1 MRFWVDACCTQHTFI
16 HPSKASGSAVFSI
29 YSKLCNCHNY
39 LLPEYFFFYHLRK
52 KPHACEQAFPHCPL
66 SSARPARPRG
76 GAGGSPQCSA
86 RAPPTR
92 SSVSGPR
99 PLVQHARED
108 VNTEGY
114 GARSEFK
121 GGARMKS
128 RPGFT
133 RNFLLS
139 PDPEVR
145 TEVPRLNRG

>member
-16 HPSKASGSAVFSI
+16 HPSKASGSAVFSV

-39 LLPEYFFFYHLRK
+39 LLPEYFFFLSSQK
-52 KPHACEQAFPHCPL
+52 EPHACEQAFPHCPL

-76 GAGGSPQCSA
+76 GGQGGRRSA
-86 RAPPTR
+86 VREPHPP
-92 SSVSGPR
+92 VSGPR

-139 PDPEVR
+139 PDPAVR

>member
-1 MRFWVDACCTQHTFI
+1 MRFWVDAYCTQHTFI

-39 LLPEYFFFYHLRK
+39 LLPEYFFFFYHLRK
-52 KPHACEQAFPHCPL
+52 KPHACEQALPTVPCP
-66 SSARPARPRG
+66 RPGRLGP
-76 GAGGSPQCSA
+76 AGGQGGRRSAVREPHPPVSCS
-86 RAPPTR
+86 
-92 SSVSGPR
+92 R

-114 GARSEFK
+114 GAHSEFK

>member
-29 YSKLCNCHNY
+29 YLCNCHNY
-39 LLPEYFFFYHLRK
+39 LLPEYFFFIISERN
-52 KPHACEQAFPHCPL
+52 PTPVSRPCPL
-66 SSARPARPRG
+66 SPVLGQAGSAPRW
-76 GAGGSPQCSA
+76 GAEGSPQCSA

-92 SSVSGPR
+92 SSVSCSR

-108 VNTEGY
+108 VNTKGY